1 MLIVIV
7 IVIVLVILLNL
18 LAESKLHQFF
28 LLQRKIIKIKK
39 FAKTL
44 MIFTNSRDVM
54 MTSFIFNDGTR
65 IIRHLGF
72 TILNIKSISF
82 LKEQNAHF

>member
-1 MLIVIV
+1 ML

-18 LAESKLHQFF
+18 LAESKFHQFF

-54 MTSFIFNDGTR
+54 MTSLIFNDGTR

-72 TILNIKSISF
+72 AILNIKSIS
-82 LKEQNAHF
+82 L

>member
-28 LLQRKIIKIKK
+28 LLQRKIIKLKR

-44 MIFTNSRDVM
+44 MIFTNSRDFM

-72 TILNIKSISF
+72 AILNIKSISF
-82 LKEQNAHF
+82 LKEKNAHF

>member
-1 MLIVIV
+1 ML

-18 LAESKLHQFF
+18 LAESKFHQFF
-28 LLQRKIIKIKK
+28 PLQRKIIKIKK

-44 MIFTNSRDVM
+44 MIFTNSKDVM
-54 MTSFIFNDGTR
+54 MTSFIFKEGTK

-72 TILNIKSISF
+72 AILNKLTLF
-82 LKEQNAHF
+82 HFT